1 MSRNP
6 LRLIRVRLTLWHVLS
21 LAVLLAV
28 FCAGV
33 WLTLRFQLRES
44 LDDQLEGRAAVL
56 VPAMEMRTGVPL
68 LPDRF
73 SLTNDDDE
81 LEIDDE
87 FEDPTFVR
95 VYDATGNLMQ
105 DFRQDDSRL
114 PNRLPGQDD
123 LQDGDSVNFMIVGE
137 FADYR
142 ALAVPVEDNDVVAGV
157 LVVGQSTESIDRT
170 LGTLRTI
177 IFIAYPASLLL
188 ALVIGLF
195 LAQRALGPIDR
206 ITRSVQEIS
215 PDDLAQRLDMK
226 LPDDELGRLAAT
238 FNEML
243 DRLETA
249 FHRQRQFTSDASH
262 ELRTPLTI
270 MRGEIEVAL
279 SRDREAGEYRHA
291 LESTGTQ
298 VTRLIGLVNSLLML
312 ARADAGQLPFQRE
325 PVEVDAA
332 VESVIE
338 QLESLTDEKGIRI
351 VRYGP
356 EITIWADFTL
366 FLQLLF
372 NLLDNAIRYTP
383 PGGGIRIDWRVQDNM
398 LQLAV
403 TDSGPGIA
411 PEHLPLIFDR
421 FYRADKARARAD
433 GGSGIG
439 LSICRWI
446 VEAHGG
452 TISATSP
459 LGRGATFSFALP
471 LE

>member
-1 MSRNP
+1 MSGNP

-21 LAVLLAV
+21 LAVLLAI

-33 WLTLRFQLRES
+33 WLALRFQLRES
-44 LDDQLEGRAAVL
+44 LDNGLEGRAAVL
-56 VPAMEMRTGVPL
+56 VPAMELRTGIPM

-73 SLTNDDDE
+73 SLAADDDE

-87 FEDPTFVR
+87 FEDATFVR
-95 VYDATGNLMQ
+95 VYDGAGNLVQ

-114 PNRLPGQDD
+114 PNRLPGLDD
-123 LQDGDSVNFMIVGE
+123 LLDGDNVNFTIIGE
-137 FADYR
+137 LATFR
-142 ALAVPVEDNDVVAGV
+142 ALAVPLEVDDEVAGV
-157 LVVGQSTESIDRT
+157 LVVGQSTESMDRT

-177 IFIAYPASLLL
+177 ILIAYPASLLL

-206 ITRSVQEIS
+206 ITRSVQRIS
-215 PDDLAQRLDMK
+215 ADDLGQRLDMQ
-226 LPDDELGRLAAT
+226 LPDDELGRLRDT

-262 ELRTPLTI
+262 ELRSPLTI

-279 SRDREAGEYRHA
+279 SRDRESGEYRTA

-298 VTRLIGLVNSLLML
+298 VARLIGLVNSLLML
-312 ARADAGQLPFQRE
+312 ARADAGELPFQRE
-325 PVEVDAA
+325 PVEVSAA

-338 QLESLTDEKGIRI
+338 QLSPLTGKKGIG
-351 VRYGP
+351 VVSFGP
-356 EITIWADFTL
+356 EVTIPADFTL

-411 PEHLPLIFDR
+411 PEHLPYIFDR

-446 VEAHGG
+446 VESHGG
-452 TISATSP
+452 NITASSP